1 MAESYERRNNKMYQL
16 IFSMIKHMFFMLG
29 YFGTMNSFPPS
40 LSKKE
45 EEELIEKYKSGDKD
59 AKNTLIERNLRLV
72 AYVAKKY
79 TKENQD
85 SEDLISI
92 GTIGLIKAVNTF
104 KTDKNIR
111 FATYA
116 VRCIENEI
124 LMVLRSEKKLV
135 NEVSL
140 EEPIGKDSEGNEISL
155 IDVLKDE
162 ESDIFSDVMK
172 NINQKKLYSAIEN
185 LTPREKKIIILR
197 YGLSDGNCIPQ
208 REIAKKFK
216 ISRSYVS
223 RLEKKALEKL
233 YTYIES

>member
-1 MAESYERRNNKMYQL
+1 MYQL
-16 IFSMIKHMFFMLG
+16 IFSMIKHFFFMLG
-29 YFGTMNSFPPS
+29 YFGSMNSFPPS

-45 EEELIEKYKSGDKD
+45 EDELMKKYKEGDSE
-59 AKNTLIERNLRLV
+59 ARNTLIERNLRLV

-79 TKENQD
+79 TKENKE

-104 KTDKNIR
+104 NSDKNIR

-155 IDVLKDE
+155 IDVLADE
-162 ESDIFSDVMK
+162 NGDVFSEVMK
-172 NINQKKLYSAIEN
+172 NINQKKLYEAIEY
-185 LTPREKKIIILR
+185 LTPREKEIIILR
-197 YGLSDGNCIPQ
+197 YGLKNGKAIPQ

-233 YTYIES
+233 LYHIEA

>member
-1 MAESYERRNNKMYQL
+1 MFGIFFEL
-16 IFSMIKHMFFMLG
+16 IKNLFFMLG
-29 YFGTMNSFPPS
+29 YFGNMNSFPPS
-40 LSKKE
+40 LTKKE
-45 EEELIEKYKSGDKD
+45 EEELILKMEAGDSG
-59 AKNTLIERNLRLV
+59 ARNILIERNLRLV
-72 AYVAKKY
+72 AYVSKKY
-79 TKENQD
+79 NKENKETD
-85 SEDLISI
+85 DLISI

-104 KTDKNIR
+104 KSDKNIR

-155 IDVLKDE
+155 IDVIADE
-162 ESDIFSDVMK
+162 NGDVFSEVMK
-172 NINQKKLYSAIEN
+172 NINQKKLYKAIEA
-185 LTPREKKIIILR
+185 LTPREKEIIILR
-197 YGLSDGNCIPQ
+197 YGLKDGKAIPQ

-223 RLEKKALEKL
+223 RIEKKALEKL
-233 YTYIES
+233 SDIME

>member
-1 MAESYERRNNKMYQL
+1 MFGMVLEL
-16 IFSMIKHMFFMLG
+16 IKNLFFMLG
-29 YFGTMNSFPPS
+29 YFGNMNSFPPS
-40 LSKKE
+40 LTKRE
-45 EEELIEKYKSGDKD
+45 EGELIQKMEAGDNE
-59 AKNTLIERNLRLV
+59 ARNTLIERNLRLV

-79 TKENQD
+79 NKENKETD
-85 SEDLISI
+85 DLISI

-104 KTDKNIR
+104 KSDKNIR

-155 IDVLKDE
+155 IDVIADE
-162 ESDIFSDVMK
+162 NGDVFSEVMK
-172 NINQKKLYSAIEN
+172 SINQKKLYSAIEK
-185 LTPREKKIIILR
+185 LTPREKEIIILR
-197 YGLSDGNCIPQ
+197 YGLKNGKSIPQ

-223 RLEKKALEKL
+223 RIEKKALEKL
-233 YTYIES
+233 QEVLD